1 MTRFKSVLTRRW
13 VLFSVRGRYEYTL
26 RKTAAV
32 SGVTSLVIGVSKLSQ
47 LEDAVRAMSGG
58 SGLSQFYQ
66 LAKEKHAEVRAS
78 AKL

>member
-1 MTRFKSVLTRRW
+1 
-13 VLFSVRGRYEYTL
+13 L